1 MNRTG
6 ERFLNSIIT
15 TTDNGANVGAQK
27 WLLRSAG
34 WAFPIRR
41 VRARS
46 GAIFDRPLPR
56 ESTPQIMVQLGSTNC
71 FQGSL
76 KRFCSATRAACFQL
90 VTVEDFAVTAEAAGS
105 SPVVP
110 AIHSEAFSE

>member
-6 ERFLNSIIT
+6 ERFLNSILT
-15 TTDNGANVGAQK
+15 TTENGANVGAQT

-46 GAIFDRPLPR
+46 GAIFGRPLPCEGPSAGMR
-56 ESTPQIMVQLGSTNC
+56 VLLILLDVWLCPP
-71 FQGSL
+71 
-76 KRFCSATRAACFQL
+76 ATRMTSFQAPKMIRCANQAALYFCGG
-90 VTVEDFAVTAEAAGS
+90 T
-105 SPVVP
+105 
-110 AIHSEAFSE
+110 I